1 VRENPHW
8 NFFGVK
14 TVLEAIRKHA
24 KGWLAKVILGL
35 IAITFALFGVDSYMS
50 GDKSGG
56 VVAEVGDV
64 GISQEEFRREIQ
76 TQSDRMRETLGPT
89 FDAALIESTE
99 FRKQVLDSLI
109 ERKALLQEAQKLKF
123 LTPDAYITSVL
134 GQIPAFQ
141 QDGAFSQQRY
151 EAVLRQNGRT
161 EAQFVNELRQA
172 FMLEAITSPVT
183 LAAFPSRTTLT
194 QIAQLVAQQREISWS
209 DIPASVLA
217 SQIKVTPADVERYY
231 AANKAQFTEPEQI
244 RAEYLVLDM
253 ASVAAGI
260 AVSEQAV
267 ADYYAANAAQFGQP
281 ELRSASHILIAA
293 DKTADA
299 KTRGQARAKATE
311 LYQTLQK
318 SPGRFSELARSQSQD
333 PGSAAQGGSLG
344 SFGRGMM
351 VKPFDDAVFSM
362 KRNEIRGP
370 VESDFGFHIIRLD
383 GIEPAQ
389 TAPLAQVRGAVVEE
403 LRKQQAQK
411 AFAELADN
419 FSNLVYENASSLQP
433 AAAAAK
439 LTVQQSGWFSAKNA
453 PPPFNH
459 AGLSSALFSADTI
472 KSRENTEAIEVQPGT
487 LVAAR
492 VAEHRPARL
501 RPLAEVSAAIEA
513 RLLGEQRNRLL
524 VQKGEATLQSL
535 AKGDEANM
543 NWSAFKVVGRQPSA
557 ELDVAGVKAVFR
569 VNADK
574 LPAYTGFVRPDGTY
588 RIVRVSRVLEA
599 PALDPML
606 LASIESGVTQ
616 AQQRA
621 DMQAMVA
628 LISAGQGVKIKPNAI
643 EDR

>member
-76 TQSDRMRETLGPT
+76 TQSDRMRETLGPA